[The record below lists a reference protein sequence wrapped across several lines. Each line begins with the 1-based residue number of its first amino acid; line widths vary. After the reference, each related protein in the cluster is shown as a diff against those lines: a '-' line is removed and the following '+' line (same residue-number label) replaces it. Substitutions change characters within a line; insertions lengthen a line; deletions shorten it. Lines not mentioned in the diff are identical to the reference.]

1 MTTRVSVPTRVGKVV
16 LAALGTLSLSAAVLT
31 APAHAADTGLFG
43 TQDAT
48 YDGVY
53 RQSLAI
59 AGLAAADARIPAA
72 AVDWLLDQQCADGSF
87 EAFRSNTSTSCSPS
101 DPKNFSGPDT
111 NSTAM
116 AAIAL
121 YLAGRTAPARDAVVW
136 LNDVQNDDWG
146 FPFYAGG
153 ASDAN
158 STGLSVVAIQTV
170 QPQDRSGRV
179 PNAQAWIGGL
189 KLKCSSGGGLAY
201 QKGGPANGLASSQAY
216 MGLSG
221 ALPVDPVD
229 TLSPNPN
236 CKKRN
241 AVSNVGSFLASTITK
256 DGAVQSDFGSGAD
269 YSSTGW
275 AVLGLVAN
283 GVGKAAVK
291 SGVSTLKKDVK
302 SYTYSDGDLVP
313 AAAGLLLMVAAA
325 TDEDT
330 RSFGGIN
337 LKRALIGSMQ

>member
-1 MTTRVSVPTRVGKVV
+1 M
-16 LAALGTLSLSAAVLT
+16 
-31 APAHAADTGLFG
+31 
-43 TQDAT
+43 
-48 YDGVY
+48 
-53 RQSLAI
+53 
-59 AGLAAADARIPAA
+59 
-72 AVDWLLDQQCADGSF
+72 
-87 EAFRSNTSTSCSPS
+87 
-101 DPKNFSGPDT
+101 
-111 NSTAM
+111 
-116 AAIAL
+116 
-121 YLAGRTAPARDAVVW
+121 W
-136 LNDVQNDDWG
+136 LNEVQNDDWG

-153 ASDAN
+153 DSDAN
-158 STGLSVVAIQTV
+158 STGLSGVAIQTV

-179 PNAQAWIGGL
+179 PNAQAWIGSL

-229 TLSPNPN
+229 TLSPNPD

-241 AVSNVGSFLASTITK
+241 AVFNVGGFLASAIAQ

-283 GVGKAAVK
+283 GVGKGAVK
-291 SGVSTLKKDVK
+291 SGVSTLTKDAK
-302 SYTYSDGDLVP
+302 SYTYSGGDLVP

-325 TDEDT
+325 TDEDP